1 MDFTSQMGIFL
12 LGFLLGAGVIAI
24 FAWYFNFR
32 KLQQVKNPADELLAL
47 KTEMQNIHST
57 IQQFSITQAQKEG
70 VFATHIQNFL
80 VASDKINATVDRLSN
95 TLIRGGSQHQG
106 TWGEFV
112 LSNILDTIG
121 FREGEEYDTQ
131 KGFKDEDGNIQKP
144 DVIVHMPGNRDVI
157 IDSKVSLIAWDEYTN
172 ALDEESKLLAL
183 KRHIE
188 SVRKFIKD
196 LNTDSYSSLYKI
208 NTVDSIL
215 MFMPVEPAYHV
226 LAKEGKNII
235 EEALQK
241 KIAIVGPSTL
251 YYCLKI
257 VEHMW
262 AVDQQTKNAK
272 NIADQGSQIY
282 DQTVRVYESFS
293 VVLESFKKLTD
304 KLEEAK
310 SRLQNGRGS
319 LLGRVKK
326 LKEMG
331 RLSTKKQL
339 ADNAIDKDEG

>member
-1 MDFTSQMGIFL
+1 MDFTSQIGIFL

-24 FAWYFNFR
+24 FAWYINFR
-32 KLQQVKNPADELLAL
+32 KLQQVKNPAEELLAL
-47 KTEMQNIHST
+47 KTEMQNIHTT
-57 IQQFSITQAQKEG
+57 IQQFSTTQAQKEG
-70 VFATHIQNFL
+70 AFATHIQNFL
-80 VASDKINATVDRLSN
+80 AASDKINATADRLSN
-95 TLIRGGSQHQG
+95 TLIRGGSQQQG

-112 LSNILDTIG
+112 LSNILEAIG

-131 KGFKDEDGNIQKP
+131 KGFKDAEGNIQKP
-144 DVIVHMPGNRDVI
+144 DVIIHMPGKRDVI
-157 IDSKVSLIAWDEYTN
+157 IDSKVSLLAWDEYTN
-172 ALDEESKLLAL
+172 AINEESKALAL

-188 SVRKFIKD
+188 SIRKFIKD
-196 LNTDSYSSLYKI
+196 LNADNYSKLYKI
-208 NTVDSIL
+208 DTVDSIL

-226 LAKEGKNII
+226 LAKEGKSII

-282 DQTVRVYESFS
+282 DQTVRVYESFG

-319 LLGRVKK
+319 LLSRVEK
-326 LKEMG
+326 LKAMG

-339 ADNAIDKDEG
+339 PDDIIDKDEG

>member
-1 MDFTSQMGIFL
+1 MDFTSQIIVFI
-12 LGFLLGAGVIAI
+12 LGFLLGAGMTAI
-24 FAWYFNFR
+24 VAWYVNSR

-57 IQQFSITQAQKEG
+57 IQHFSVTQAQKEG
-70 VFATHIQNFL
+70 AFNTHIQNFL
-80 VASDKINATVDRLSN
+80 MASEKIHATADRLSN
-95 TLIRGGSQHQG
+95 TLIRGGSQQQG

-112 LSNILDTIG
+112 LVNILNAIG
-121 FREGEEYDTQ
+121 FREGEEYETQ
-131 KGFKDEDGNIQKP
+131 KTFKDEDGNIQKP
-144 DVIVHMPGNRDVI
+144 DVVIRMPGNRYVI
-157 IDSKVSLIAWDEYTN
+157 IDSKVSLVAWDEYTN
-172 ALDEESKLLAL
+172 AIDEKSKAVAL

-188 SVRKFIKD
+188 SVRNFIRD
-196 LNTDSYSSLYKI
+196 LNTDSYSKLYKI
-208 NTVDSIL
+208 DTVDSIL

-226 LAKEGKNII
+226 LAKEGKSII

-251 YYCLKI
+251 YYCLKV
-257 VEHMW
+257 VEYMW
-262 AVDQQTKNAK
+262 AVDQQNKNSK
-272 NIADQGSQIY
+272 EIANQGSHIY
-282 DQTVRVYESFS
+282 DQAVRVYESFS

-310 SRLQNGRGS
+310 NRLQDGRGS
-319 LLGRVKK
+319 LLSRVEK

-339 ADNAIDKDEG
+339 PEDTIDKDET